1 MIEKHKQEEHAEN
14 EMNFEFSEQQLMMKK
29 EATRFAQKE
38 LNENVTEMEKDC
50 VFPIALWKKCAAY
63 GILGSVFPEK
73 YGGSNIDILS
83 AVLMME
89 GLGYGCKDNGLIF
102 SLNSQM
108 WTVQMPILRF
118 GSDEQ
123 KNKYLP
129 KLCRGELIGA
139 HGMTEPD
146 AGSDAY
152 SLKTFARNDGD
163 YYILN
168 GSKTFTTLAP
178 VANLFLIFATVDES
192 KGFMGV
198 TAFLVERNYKGFKVS
213 KNIEKMGLKTAPMA
227 ELSMNDC
234 HVPVENRLGR
244 EGNGAAIFDDDAE
257 WERSCILAGMIGCME
272 RQLEKSIKYAKAR
285 RQFNQPIGKFQSI
298 ANKIV
303 DMKIRIETARL
314 ILYRLAWMKKN
325 HGKATMDAAI
335 AKLYLSES
343 YVKSCLDA
351 IQIHG
356 GYGYTT
362 EYGLERDLRD
372 SVASTLYSGT
382 SEIQRN
388 IIAKYLGL

>member
-1 MIEKHKQEEHAEN
+1 
-14 EMNFEFSEQQLMMKK
+14 MNFELSKQQMMMKN
-29 EATRFAQKE
+29 EAARFAQKE
-38 LNENVTEMEKDC
+38 LNENLNEREKEG
-50 VFPIALWKKCAAY
+50 VFPMALWKKCAEF
-63 GILGSVFPEK
+63 GILGSVFPEQ
-73 YGGSNIDILS
+73 YGGNNTDILS

-89 GLGYGCKDNGLIF
+89 GLGYGCRDNGLIF
-102 SLNSQM
+102 ALNSQM
-108 WTVQMPILRF
+108 WTVQMPIFRF
-118 GSDEQ
+118 GSEEQ

-129 KLCRGELIGA
+129 RLCRGDLIGA

-152 SLKTFARNDGD
+152 SLKTHAVRDGD
-163 YYILN
+163 FYMLN
-168 GSKTFTTLAP
+168 GSKTFTSLAP

-198 TAFLVERNYKGFKVS
+198 TAFLVERDFKGFKVGHD
-213 KNIEKMGLKTAPMA
+213 IDKMGLKSAPMA
-227 ELSMNDC
+227 ELFMDKC
-234 HVPVENRLGR
+234 YVPVKNRLGR

-257 WERSCILAGMIGCME
+257 WERSCILAGIIGGME
-272 RQLEKSIKYAKAR
+272 RQLERSIKYAKTR
-285 RQFNQPIGKFQSI
+285 RQFNQPIGKFQSV

-303 DMKIRIETARL
+303 DMKIRLETARL
-314 ILYRLAWMKKN
+314 ILYRLAWMKEK

-388 IIAKYLGL
+388 IIAKFLGL

>member
-1 MIEKHKQEEHAEN
+1 
-14 EMNFEFSEQQLMMKK
+14 MNFEFSKEQLMMKN
-29 EATRFAQKE
+29 EAARFAQKE
-38 LNENVTEMEKDC
+38 LNENLNESEKESI
-50 VFPIALWKKCAAY
+50 FPMTLWKKCAEF
-63 GILGSVFPEK
+63 GVLGSVFPER
-73 YGGSNIDILS
+73 YGGNNTDILS

-89 GLGYGCKDNGLIF
+89 GLGYGCKDNGFIF
-102 SLNSQM
+102 ALNSQM
-108 WTVQMPILRF
+108 WTVQMPIFRF

-129 KLCRGELIGA
+129 RLCRGELIGA
-139 HGMTEPD
+139 HGMTEPH

-152 SLKTFARNDGD
+152 SLKTSAIRNGD

-168 GSKTFTTLAP
+168 GSKTFTSLAP

-198 TAFLVERNYKGFKVS
+198 TAFLVERDFKGFKVGHDIS
-213 KNIEKMGLKTAPMA
+213 KMGLKSAPMA
-227 ELSMNDC
+227 ELFMDEC
-234 HVPVENRLGR
+234 YVPVENRLGR

-257 WERSCILAGMIGCME
+257 WERSCILAGIIGGME
-272 RQLEKSIKYAKAR
+272 RQLERSIKYAKTR
-285 RQFNQPIGKFQSI
+285 RQFNQPIGKFQSV

-303 DMKIRIETARL
+303 DMKIRLETARL
-314 ILYRLAWMKKN
+314 ILYRLAWMKEN
-325 HGKATMDAAI
+325 HGKAAMDAAI

-388 IIAKYLGL
+388 IIAKFLGL